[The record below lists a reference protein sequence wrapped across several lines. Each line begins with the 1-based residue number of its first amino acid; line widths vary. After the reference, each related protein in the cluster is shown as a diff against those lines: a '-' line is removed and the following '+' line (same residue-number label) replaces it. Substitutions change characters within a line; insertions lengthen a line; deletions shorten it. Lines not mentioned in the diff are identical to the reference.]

1 MIGQKKK
8 RMLLTMVLIAA
19 VFVMGVGMKVA
30 HAGNLFDSSLNAM
43 QAGMSQGLSEM
54 NLAMA
59 CYAGG
64 SSYYYDAYSYMNQA
78 KTYAGSAYTYASYAG
93 SGEWAYYA
101 RLYAD
106 EAYDYFVEAAQYAYL
121 AYVNNNKTYA
131 YIALVYGGAG
141 GVYIAGAEA
150 FAGAGSY
157 GGSY

>member
-1 MIGQKKK
+1 MIRQKEK

-19 VFVMGVGMKVA
+19 IFVMGVGMKVA
-30 HAGNLFDSSLNAM
+30 RAGNLFDSSLNAM
-43 QAGMSQGLSEM
+43 QAGMAQGLSEM
-54 NLAMA
+54 NFAMA

-78 KTYAGSAYTYASYAG
+78 KTYAGSAYTYASSG

-106 EAYDYFVEAAQYAYL
+106 QAYDYFVEAAQYAHL
-121 AYVNNNKTYA
+121 AYVHKNKTYA
-131 YIALVYGGAG
+131 YTALIYGGAG
-141 GVYIAGAEA
+141 SVYIAAAEA